1 MNGRCNGVLLQIE
14 RRLSIIGDCKTGR
27 KDMTRD
33 FRKKLHEGN
42 RVTQTLKEVLTEVGA
57 TNEQTEDVSNAFR
70 MACVL
75 QSGAVEHFR

>member
-1 MNGRCNGVLLQIE
+1 
-14 RRLSIIGDCKTGR
+14 
-27 KDMTRD
+27 MTRD